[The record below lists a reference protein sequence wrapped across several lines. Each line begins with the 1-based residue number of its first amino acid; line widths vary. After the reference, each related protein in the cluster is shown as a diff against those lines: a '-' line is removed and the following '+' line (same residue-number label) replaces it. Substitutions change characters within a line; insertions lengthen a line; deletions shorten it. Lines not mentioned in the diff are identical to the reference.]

1 MTPELRG
8 CVFFQFPVRD
18 TAGRADS
25 VEPFVSKPPCS
36 AAVSGVVYHER
47 FVAVRCDTGLVTHY
61 IDGFYTVK
69 DAASGGPELYLL
81 DQTEKLDPFAVKSFG
96 RFLLFFHIVL
106 LKVSTNITATPI

>member
-1 MTPELRG
+1 MALEVGGRIFG
-8 CVFFQFPVRD
+8 EFPVGHTAN
-18 TAGRADS
+18 TAGS
-25 VEPFVSKPPCS
+25 FEPFVSKPPCS

-61 IDGFYTVK
+61 IDRFNTVK

-96 RFLLFFHIVL
+96 RN
-106 LKVSTNITATPI
+106 KWS